1 MKLPKTFVPEKDL
14 ESKTEGLLAPKET
27 KKKDVAFSDY
37 TQIRYTTEGTSWSI
51 DYEGRKSKSKWVLYD
66 KDFYENKWFK
76 DNELDDLSK
85 KVLKNR
91 IAPLVELLNLKENDY
106 SIEKDDFKSILDRY
120 ATKVSE
126 NEYVM
131 EDKEDG
137 KCNLT
142 LYEKDN
148 FRIELREFER
158 INLGRIDVLDD
169 S

>member
-14 ESKTEGLLAPKET
+14 ESKTEGLLTQKET
-27 KKKDVAFSDY
+27 KKKDVAFTDY

-51 DYEGRKSKSKWVLYD
+51 EYEGRKSKSKWVLYD

-76 DNELDDLSK
+76 DNDLDDLSR

-91 IAPLVELLNLKENDY
+91 IAPLVELLNLKEKDY
-106 SIEKDDFKSILDRY
+106 SLEKDSFKSILDRY

-148 FRIELREFER
+148 LMIELREFEK
-158 INLGRIDVLDD
+158 INLGRIDVLEG

>member
-1 MKLPKTFVPEKDL
+1 M
-14 ESKTEGLLAPKET
+14 S
-27 KKKDVAFSDY
+27 
-37 TQIRYTTEGTSWSI
+37 R
-51 DYEGRKSKSKWVLYD
+51 
-66 KDFYENKWFK
+66 
-76 DNELDDLSK
+76 

-91 IAPLVELLNLKENDY
+91 IAPLVKLLNLKENDY
-106 SIEKDDFKSILDRY
+106 SLEKDNFKSILDRY
-120 ATKVSE
+120 ATRTSE

-148 FRIELREFER
+148 LRIELREFER
-158 INLGRIDVLDD
+158 INLGRIDVLGG